1 MRWSITVLSC
11 LVYLAPAQGQLLGP
25 QEHPSLLYTEAD
37 ISLLQER
44 IQREPYAS
52 WWQILLDRAA
62 SPLKA
67 DANDRA
73 KARLAKT
80 LAFVYAMG
88 GGDESHARVAT
99 QLLLEVVFPPRGGNM
114 GEPHLEGDVVA
125 LYATAYDMLHPF
137 LVADPEALAEIRGI
151 LAEEAH
157 RLYRG
162 IKVDLGILE
171 YRLHD
176 TPHLDNW
183 HLRVYGGLGLAAWA
197 LSGHE
202 GYGGSGP
209 ADWAGRAFEVV
220 TRTLDYQIEGEDGG
234 FAEGPFYARYAADL
248 YLPYLLALRRIS
260 GIDLFADPKVRRL
273 HRWMVNLRLPNGRRP
288 NIEDGHIDD
297 FYGHYLAAVDALG
310 GVHRWDWEHNE
321 SGLYVREFAE
331 MDAIAFYDDQ
341 ISARPPD
348 WGPTVFMPGAGD
360 AVMRSDWTED
370 ATYML
375 LRGEH
380 GRVRAHGLGH
390 EHPDETSFILY
401 AGGEMLAVDAGYI
414 NFPNHHKV
422 NSGRNHNLVLV
433 NGEGP
438 PLFKIGDLAIG
449 GGNDA
454 FLQRFYTSNFMDY
467 AEVAAEYQDT
477 DVRRRVMFIGKRYF
491 AVADELSSVGENHF
505 EWRLH
510 GNGGGTSGGT
520 YQRDGGLAR
529 WTRPGA
535 ELLAYLPERTGRVF
549 AERDTLHSFGYREEL
564 THTTLRV
571 MEEGPA
577 AEFLAVLF
585 PRLLDG
591 LEPRISTLVASGG
604 QAVLLEVGNDRDYIW
619 MRQMDAPS
627 IAFDAGGGL
636 TASDARFG
644 LLRLREGQ
652 VAALAMHGGRSM
664 TWGGHNLVEAE
675 RDVDINLSVEG
686 NSAVGFLRGDEGGFQ
701 CALTVGRS
709 VLAMQFDGQEVAIRD
724 GSADFR
730 GAGPLSLDLG
740 PVQPRETAVAGAD
753 IEPHQFTLGPNW
765 PNPFNSSTH
774 FRYEVPA
781 AGPVRLDIYNLLGQR
796 VRHLVAGHRSAG
808 FHRAYWDG
816 RDENGRAVAT
826 GLYLA
831 RLDAGSRWAVRKVI
845 ALR

>member
-1 MRWSITVLSC
+1 MRWLIGAACC
-11 LVYLAPAQGQLLGP
+11 LLYLMPAQGQLLGP
-25 QEHPSLLYTEAD
+25 EQHPSLLYTEAD
-37 ISLLQER
+37 IALLQDR

-52 WWQILLDRAA
+52 WWQTLLDRADA
-62 SPLKA
+62 PLKA

-88 GGDESHARVAT
+88 AGDESHARAAT
-99 QLLLEVVFPPRGGNM
+99 QLLREVVFPPRGGDM

-125 LYATAYDMLHPF
+125 LYATAYDMLHPY
-137 LVADPEALAEIRGI
+137 LAEHPEALAEIRGI

-202 GYGGSGP
+202 GYGGSDP

-260 GIDLFADPKVRRL
+260 GIDLFADAKVRRL
-273 HRWMVNLRLPNGRRP
+273 HLWMVNLRLPNGRRP
-288 NIEDGHIDD
+288 NIEDGHVDD
-297 FYGHYLAAVDALG
+297 FYGNYLAAVDALG

-321 SGLYVREFAE
+321 SGLYVSKFAE

-341 ISARPPD
+341 IPARPPD

-401 AGGEMLAVDAGYI
+401 AGGEMLALDAGYI

-422 NSGRNHNLVLV
+422 NAGRNHNVVLV

-438 PLFKIGDLAIG
+438 PLFMAGDVAIG

-454 FLQRFYTSNFMDY
+454 FVQRFYSSDFMDY
-467 AEVAAEYQDT
+467 AEVAAQYQDA

-491 AVADELSSVGENHF
+491 AVADELSATGENHF

-535 ELLAYLPERTGRVF
+535 ELLAYLPEREGRVF
-549 AERDTLHSFGYREEL
+549 AERDTVHSFGYREEL

-571 MEEGPA
+571 MEEGA
-577 AEFLAVLF
+577 GAEFLAVLF
-585 PRLLDG
+585 PRPRND
-591 LEPRISTLVASGG
+591 LEPRISTLAARGG
-604 QAVLLEVGNDRDYIW
+604 QAVMVEVGSDRDYIW
-619 MRQMDAPS
+619 MRQTDAVA
-627 IAFDAGGGL
+627 IAFDAGGRE

-644 LLRLREGQ
+644 LLRLRGGQ
-652 VAALAMHGGRSM
+652 VAALAMHDGRSM
-664 TWGGHNLVEAE
+664 TWAGHTLVDAE
-675 RDVDINLSVEG
+675 RDVDVNLSVEE
-686 NSAVGFLRGDEGGFQ
+686 NRAIGFLRGDEEGFE
-701 CALTVGRS
+701 CALAPGRP
-709 VLAMQFDGQEVAIRD
+709 VLAMQFDGQEISLSDRSVQLRGE
-724 GSADFR
+724 GS
-730 GAGPLSLDLG
+730 LSLELE
-740 PVQPRETAVAGAD
+740 PVQPSDTAVRGAD
-753 IEPHQFTLGPNW
+753 VEPHQFALAPNW

-774 FRYEVPA
+774 FRYELPA
-781 AGPVRLDIYNLLGQR
+781 AGPVRLDIYDLLGQR
-796 VRHLVAGHRSAG
+796 VRRLVAGHRGAG
-808 FHRAYWDG
+808 FHRALWDG
-816 RDENGRAVAT
+816 RDEKGRAVAS
-826 GLYLA
+826 GVYLA
-831 RLDAGSRWAVRKVI
+831 RLDAGSRSAVRKVI